1 MITWGTT
8 VFTDR
13 ELKHNWPGITIV
25 HKNTQEWTLI
35 GIAVPADQDS
45 IIVADITP
53 SRSDSSQVTKSSS
66 VEFLQ
71 EI

>member
-53 SRSDSSQVTKSSS
+53 SRS
-66 VEFLQ
+66 
-71 EI
+71 